1 MTRFRLTGRS
11 PCLPGGWESIF
22 CPPAPTNSTVPRD
35 RFSYARKGLGL
46 RPLMTGGAQERGD
59 ACRYRKCAGNRG
71 DGEGGQISHRAMRQ
85 KIQKETALRN
95 YFLGRLLRE
104 IPGVTVQ
111 RFHADA
117 PPQQCEYLCGWRQWR
132 CAGIS
137 AGSGRD
143 LRLRGLCLLG
153 GKRPRVPCAAGD
165 RQTRRR
171 PPGAQCGLRWGLR
184 RRRRRSTSLW
194 IRSGV

>member
-1 MTRFRLTGRS
+1 
-11 PCLPGGWESIF
+11 
-22 CPPAPTNSTVPRD
+22 
-35 RFSYARKGLGL
+35 
-46 RPLMTGGAQERGD
+46 MTGGAQERGMR
-59 ACRYRKCAGNRG
+59 APVQKMCRESWGWGKAAR
-71 DGEGGQISHRAMRQ
+71 ISHRAMRQ

-104 IPGVTVQ
+104 IPGVTVNGSTQ
-111 RFHADA
+111 NA
-117 PPQQCEYLCGWRQWR
+117 PPQQCEYLCGWHQWR

-143 LRLRGLCLLG
+143 LRFRGLCLLG
-153 GKRPRVPCAAGD
+153 GEAAACPMCSW
-165 RQTRRR
+165 RSATRRR